1 MKELVQDIAS
11 SRKDRVER
19 VSEIK
24 EEAKQVRGAAQDLI
38 RTFQSSRKQGGI
50 QLRKGLARDKASRKS
65 DVKKILGDTQ
75 GLIKG
80 FQASRKREGAQL
92 RKGLAQGKAERS
104 SEVKAI
110 LGDAR
115 QVIKGFQSQRK
126 EAGAKLRE
134 ELAESR
140 SSREFEVGELIK
152 GAQDLV
158 KELGRSRQETGKK
171 LRKELA
177 QSTADRKS
185 EVKKMRHE
193 FGRAQAEVRDDLKE
207 ARAAWQGLTTTK
219 GARVKV
225 PKVKPPVA
233 EEEKVEVPIAEE
245 GIPDLEAKL
254 LAAISEHPQG
264 ITLAEVAESLGVA
277 PIVLGRASRSLLEK
291 GKIRK
296 EEKLYFPVAS
306 E

>member
-1 MKELVQDIAS
+1 MGIGSAMKELVQDIAS

-38 RTFQSSRKQGGI
+38 RTFQSSRKQGGV

-65 DVKKILGDTQ
+65 GVTGMLKDLRN
-75 GLIKG
+75 
-80 FQASRKREGAQL
+80 SRREEGARRRQELAHAAAEL
-92 RKGLAQGKAERS
+92 R
-104 SEVKAI
+104 SEVKGM
-110 LGDAR
+110 LEVFCSD
-115 QVIKGFQSQRK
+115 RK
-126 EAGAKLRE
+126 ETGSELRK

-140 SSREFEVGELIK
+140 STSKSEVSELLK
-152 GAQDLV
+152 KAQDLIRDF
-158 KELGRSRQETGKK
+158 KGSRKKMGSELRR
-171 LRKELA
+171 ELA

-193 FGRAQAEVRDDLKE
+193 FGRAQAEVRGDLKE
-207 ARAAWQGLTTTK
+207 ARVAWQGLATTK